1 MINSKNKISRIN
13 RKFDKIKYKEET
25 GKTNRYIKNR
35 ALRKML
41 SNKLAVLGL
50 FFVLIVII
58 SSIFAPFV
66 CRHDPQKVNLRKIL
80 KR

>member
-1 MINSKNKISRIN
+1 MINSKNKISTIN

-25 GKTNRYIKNR
+25 GKTDRYIKNR

-50 FFVLIVII
+50 FFVLIVI
-58 SSIFAPFV
+58 F
-66 CRHDPQKVNLRKIL
+66 RYL
-80 KR
+80 KSNALFFFTNELSVLL